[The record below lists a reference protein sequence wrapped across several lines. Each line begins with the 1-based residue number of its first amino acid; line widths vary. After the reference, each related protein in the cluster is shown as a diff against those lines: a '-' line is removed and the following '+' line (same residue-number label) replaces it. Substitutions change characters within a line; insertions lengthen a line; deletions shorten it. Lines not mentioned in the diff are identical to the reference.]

1 MIREKSHSSK
11 RLLLEEIDRAE
22 LELVRCYRKTL
33 AHVNEN
39 ENEMYDWDLNDLDFT
54 APFQLAR
61 GIAALEICREMAHG
75 KTFSELTERNG
86 KVIEALLC
94 GVASPQPCCESMKK
108 DGSETVLGDFPEL
121 VKRNKKKVDEI
132 LAGVCCRML

>member
-1 MIREKSHSSK
+1 MDALHGGKEGEKMIREKSHSSK

-22 LELVRCYRKTL
+22 LELVRGYRKTL

-61 GIAALEICREMAHG
+61 GIVALEICREMAHG

-94 GVASPQPCCESMKK
+94 GVVSPQPCCESRS
-108 DGSETVLGDFPEL
+108 DSCGIG
-121 VKRNKKKVDEI
+121 
-132 LAGVCCRML
+132 